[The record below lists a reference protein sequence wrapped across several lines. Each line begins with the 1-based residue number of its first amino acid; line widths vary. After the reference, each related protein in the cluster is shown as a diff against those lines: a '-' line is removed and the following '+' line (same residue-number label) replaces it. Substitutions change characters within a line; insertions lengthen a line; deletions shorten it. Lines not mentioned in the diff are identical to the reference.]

1 METLV
6 ANDEDINNHLQLI
19 QQLRANSAS
28 VSKRALFLEQISSTC
43 LTLLPYALKW
53 SD

>member
-1 METLV
+1 METSV

-28 VSKRALFLEQISSTC
+28 VSKRAEQKMVESSLC
-43 LTLLPYALKW
+43 L
-53 SD
+53 